1 MNNLYLERF
10 NFFVNLE
17 TMSRPHGSFITPE
30 DMESATLK
38 AMIYA
43 IAEVDPTVGIPVS
56 MCIDVDDI
64 MTLIKELEVQSDDV
78 KKIH

>member
-10 NFFVNLE
+10 NFYVNLE
-17 TMSRPHGSFITPE
+17 AMSRPHGSFITHE
-30 DMESATLK
+30 DLEATTLR

-43 IAEVDPTVGIPVS
+43 IAEVDPTDGIKES
-56 MCIDVDDI
+56 RCIDVDDI
-64 MTLIKELEVQSDDV
+64 LILIKELEVQSDDV